1 MRKTLILCVVVAVVG
16 VFAASSAIAKQN
28 PAKPLGAQLAEVRA
42 ATAKYHNVARAIADG
57 YVQVS
62 PCVTSPP
69 GVSPAGAMGIHYRKN
84 ALLDGQVNALTP
96 EVLVYE
102 PRKNG
107 KLRLVAVE
115 YFEWA
120 SSVNSVRP
128 TVLGQPFVGPETHGL
143 DPHFELHAWLWKR
156 NPAGMFA
163 QWNPRVSCG

>member
-120 SSVNSVRP
+120 SSVNNVRP

>member
-1 MRKTLILCVVVAVVG
+1 MRKKLFLCVIAAVIG
-16 VFAASSAIAKQN
+16 VFAVSSAVAKQK
-28 PAKPLGAQLAEVRA
+28 PAKPLGAQLAEIRA
-42 ATAKYHNVARAIADG
+42 ATAKYHNAARAIADG
-57 YVQVS
+57 YLQVS

-120 SSVNSVRP
+120 ASVNNVRP

-143 DPHFELHAWLWKR
+143 APHFEAHVVVE
-156 NPAGMFA
+156 A
-163 QWNPRVSCG
+163 QPGWHVRPVESAR